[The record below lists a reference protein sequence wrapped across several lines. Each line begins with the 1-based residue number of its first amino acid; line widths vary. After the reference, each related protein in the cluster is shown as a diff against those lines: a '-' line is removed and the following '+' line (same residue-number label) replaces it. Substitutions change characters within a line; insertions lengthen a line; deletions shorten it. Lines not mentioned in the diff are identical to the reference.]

1 MKNWMSKCL
10 EESGDGY
17 KLLAVPVS
25 HPGTVGRYVPFCLL
39 GLTPPAQFS
48 SEALNTNAKHYAWKP
63 CFSLTFPEK
72 GIQKKVVYQQ
82 KVYPLHSSCVGS
94 LVFLRSNAENVGH
107 NVKPH
112 DA

>member
-1 MKNWMSKCL
+1 MISV
-10 EESGDGY
+10 ESVGE
-17 KLLAVPVS
+17 KLDVEVLGGVWRWVQAASGSGKSPRNSWKVRSFLLVGS
-25 HPGTVGRYVPFCLL
+25 H
-39 GLTPPAQFS
+39 TPPAQFS

-94 LVFLRSNAENVGH
+94 LLFF
-107 NVKPH
+107 
-112 DA
+112 